1 MNELFASLCVRK
13 LDVPVL
19 NPPQQLPLFLSSSF
33 SFDRIEEG
41 VDIFTGKQEGYV
53 YSRYGNPTIEAV
65 TRRLE
70 AMEGFGL
77 DMDIQGYLT
86 SSGMSAIHLILVS
99 LLGQGD
105 KVLTQAN
112 LYGGTTELLTRVMS
126 GLGVET
132 VFSNLNDLEQIESL
146 LKSDPAIRVI
156 YLETPTNPTLSCLDL
171 KAITDLAHQY
181 QIKTVVDNTFCT
193 PYLQRPF
200 AYGADFVIHSTTKY
214 LNGHGTGIAGLVLG
228 KDKSFMKDRFW
239 TVLKLTGA
247 TCNPFD
253 AWLVA
258 NGIRTLPLR
267 MDRHSAN
274 ASLLASS
281 LADHSGV
288 DQVNYP
294 GLASHPSHSLASRQM
309 SGFGGM
315 LSFSVSGGQ
324 ATAFRVMNQLKLA
337 SLAPTLGD
345 VDTLVLHP
353 ATSSHLRIPK
363 AIREEQG
370 ITDGLIRVSVGLED
384 ATDLITDFHAAL
396 DSALVEK

>member
-132 VFSNLNDLEQIESL
+132 VFSNLNDLEQIESQ

-337 SLAPTLGD
+337 SMAPTLGD

-384 ATDLITDFHAAL
+384 AKDLITDFHAAL
-396 DSALVEK
+396 DCALVEK

>member
-132 VFSNLNDLEQIESL
+132 VFSNLNDLEQIESQ

-288 DQVNYP
+288 DLVNYP

-396 DSALVEK
+396 DCALVEK

>member
-274 ASLLASS
+274 ASLLATS